1 MGMLDYGSYEEAR
14 EKFKWEQTWEL
25 FDGNRDN
32 FNMGHECVDR
42 HVGKGTAIR
51 IKFDDRHREEYTFD
65 ELSKWSSQ
73 FAHALESLGVN
84 PQDRVAIML
93 DPCIEYYTSLFG
105 TMKRGAIAVPCYRQ
119 FGPDALEYRLKDSGA
134 KLLITDKETL
144 KIGAGL
150 SNVTVITTGSQFNEF
165 IGGHRESY
173 RPRTAAKDVAVY
185 QYTSGTTRKYPEAI
199 KHYHR
204 SIVTLMPAAVFGR
217 GFRPGDRYFC
227 PSSPAWGHGLW
238 HGTLSPLALG
248 IAVGAYSGKF
258 DVEIFLEA
266 LEEFEIDNIGA
277 APTVYRMIKNSGLMP
292 RYNLK
297 IKKMHYTGEPMDTD
311 TFEFLLKTFKVP
323 PHSGYGSTEA
333 GALIYQYAGFKD
345 WVVKPGSLGKPMP
358 GMEVALIDKEGI
370 EVPRGAIGEIAM
382 KRRKEWFRVKDAAV
396 VDEDGYYWHK
406 GRVDDV
412 IISAGWTISPT
423 EVEDAI
429 QKHLAVLEVAVI
441 GVPDKDRG
449 QIVKAFIVPKQ
460 KPGPELKLNIQNFV
474 KEKLSKHEYPREIEF
489 LESFPKTEGGKIK
502 REELKRRGAAGTL
515 LSTGRMNHAVV

>member
-1 MGMLDYGSYEEAR
+1 MIMNPTREAR

-25 FDGNRDN
+25 FDGNHDN

-42 HVGKGTAIR
+42 HAGKGVAIR
-51 IKFDDRHREEYTFD
+51 IKFHDRHREEYTFD
-65 ELSKWSSQ
+65 ELSKCSSQ
-73 FAHALESLGVN
+73 FANALESLGVKF
-84 PQDRVAIML
+84 QDRVAIML
-93 DPCIEYYTSLFG
+93 DPSIEYYTSLFG

-119 FGPDALEYRLKDSGA
+119 FGPDALQYRLKDSGA
-134 KLLITDKETL
+134 KLLITDEEAP
-144 KIGAGL
+144 KIGADL
-150 SNVTVITTGSQFNEF
+150 PKVTVITTGSRFNEF

-173 RPRTAAKDVAVY
+173 RTGTSARDVAVY

-217 GFRPGDRYFC
+217 GFKPGDRYFC
-227 PSSPAWGHGLW
+227 PSNPAWGHGLW

-277 APTVYRMIKNSGLMP
+277 APTVYRMIKNSGLVS

-297 IKKMHYTGEPMDTD
+297 IKKMHYTGEPMDTN
-311 TFEFLLKTFKVP
+311 TFEFLLKTFKAP

-333 GALIYQYAGFKD
+333 GALIYQYAGFNG
-345 WVVKPGSLGKPMP
+345 WAAKPGSLGKPMP
-358 GMEVALIDKEGI
+358 GLEVALIDKEGN
-370 EVPRGAIGEIAM
+370 EVPRGTIGEIAL
-382 KRRKEWFRVKDAAV
+382 KRRGEWFRVKDAAV
-396 VDEDGYYWHK
+396 IDEEGYYWHK

-429 QKHLAVLEVAVI
+429 QKHPGVLEVAVI
-441 GVPDKDRG
+441 GVPDEDRG

-460 KPGPELKLNIQNFV
+460 EPKPKLKLEIQEFV
-474 KEKLSKHEYPREIEF
+474 KEKLASMSTPAKSNSWRVFRKPRGVR
-489 LESFPKTEGGKIK
+489 SRGKSS
-502 REELKRRGAAGTL
+502 RR
-515 LSTGRMNHAVV
+515 RI